1 MTQRAARYKSL
12 DRTVDVLAALMRGE
26 ELDRASIAQMGHV
39 ELATADRQI
48 VALAKCPGIVQARR
62 GRKKVLRF
70 DPESCSPAPSFPEV
84 VAACLG
90 TSLSRVF
97 EGSAYERT
105 MRDALDYLLSR
116 ARKEALFRN
125 IDRKFLFVAR
135 GGEVAFPERSG
146 DLDDLVDA
154 VLRSYTVTVEY
165 RRFDGRA
172 ESLLLQPLSI
182 AIYDHQLYVIASSS
196 DGATH
201 PYRFARIASLTVH
214 TRDTFSYP
222 PRVEYDP
229 DRLFRDSF
237 GVFISDTYPVRDVAV
252 RLSAHW
258 TNYARSHRWHKS
270 QKVIP
275 NPDGSVTVS
284 LRVKT
289 CPELEMW
296 ILSLGE
302 HAEVL
307 KPDELRQRIAE
318 RIQAMAG
325 VYDENRQL
333 TLLR

>member
-1 MTQRAARYKSL
+1 MSQRAARYKSL

-26 ELDRASIAQMGHV
+26 ELDRASIAQMGRV

-48 VALAKCPGIVQARR
+48 VALAKCPGIVQAKR

-70 DPESCSPAPSFPEV
+70 DPDSCSPPPSFPEV

-105 MRDALDYLLSR
+105 MRDALAYLLSR
-116 ARKEALFRN
+116 ARKAALFRN
-125 IDRKFLFVAR
+125 IDRKFLFVSR

-146 DLDDLVDA
+146 DLDDPIDA
-154 VLRSYTVTVEY
+154 VLHSYAIAVEY
-165 RRFDGRA
+165 HRFDGRA
-172 ESLLLQPLSI
+172 ESLILQPLSI
-182 AIYDHQLYVIASSS
+182 AIYDHQLYVIASAAG
-196 DGATH
+196 GAPH
-201 PYRFARIASLTVH
+201 PYRFARIASVTTH
-214 TRDTFSYP
+214 ERAGFAYP
-222 PRVEYDP
+222 TRVEYDP
-229 DRLFRDSF
+229 DQVFRDSF
-237 GVFISDTYPVRDVAV
+237 GIFISDSHPVCDVAV

-258 TNYARSHRWHKS
+258 ANYARSHRWHKS
-270 QKVIP
+270 QKVKS
-275 NPDGSVTVS
+275 NGDGSVTVS

-307 KPDELRQRIAE
+307 KPTELRERVAGRI
-318 RIQAMAG
+318 RSMAG
-325 VYDENRQL
+325 VYEENRQL
-333 TLLR
+333 TLL

>member
-1 MTQRAARYKSL
+1 MTLRAARYKSL
-12 DRTVDVLAALMRGE
+12 DRTVEVLAALMGGK
-26 ELDRASIAQMGHV
+26 ELDRASIAKMGHV

-48 VALAKCPGIVQARR
+48 VALAKCPGIVETKR

-70 DPESCSPAPSFPEV
+70 DPESCSPPPSFPAI

-105 MRDALDYLLSR
+105 MRDALAYLLSR

-146 DLDDLVDA
+146 DLDDLIDA
-154 VLRSYTVTVEY
+154 VLHSYAVTVEY

-172 ESLLLQPLSI
+172 ESLVLRPLSI
-182 AIYDHQLYVIASSS
+182 AVYDHQLYIIASTV
-196 DGATH
+196 DGAPH
-201 PYRFARIASLTVH
+201 PYRFARIASVTAH
-214 TRDTFSYP
+214 KSSGFTYP
-222 PRVEYDP
+222 ARVEYDP
-229 DRLFRDSF
+229 DQLFRDSF
-237 GVFISDTYPVRDVAV
+237 GIFISDTYPVRDVAV
-252 RLSAHW
+252 RLSADW
-258 TNYARSHRWHKS
+258 ANYARSHRWHKS
-270 QKVIP
+270 QKVKS

-307 KPDELRQRIAE
+307 KPDELRDRISG
-318 RIQAMAG
+318 RVRAMAG
-325 VYDENRQL
+325 VYRENRQL
-333 TLLR
+333 TLL

>member
-26 ELDRASIAQMGHV
+26 ELDRTTIAQMGRV

-48 VALAKCPGIVQARR
+48 IALAKCPGIVQGKR

-70 DPESCSPAPSFPEV
+70 DPESCSPPPSFPEV

-105 MRDALDYLLSR
+105 MRDALAYLLSR
-116 ARKEALFRN
+116 TRKEALFRN

-146 DLDDLVDA
+146 DLDDLIDA
-154 VLRSYTVTVEY
+154 VLHSYTISIEY
-165 RRFDGRA
+165 QRFGGRA
-172 ESLLLQPLSI
+172 ESLLLRPLSI
-182 AIYDHQLYVIASSS
+182 AIYDHQLYIIASGA
-196 DGATH
+196 DGTPH
-201 PYRFARIASLTVH
+201 PYRFARIASVT
-214 TRDTFSYP
+214 TDERAGFTYP
-222 PRVEYDP
+222 TRVEYDP
-229 DRLFRDSF
+229 DQVFRDSF
-237 GVFISDTYPVRDVAV
+237 GIFISDTHPVCDVAV

-258 TNYARSHRWHKS
+258 ANYAHSHRWHKS
-270 QKVIP
+270 QKVKS

-307 KPDELRQRIAE
+307 KPKELRARIVG
-318 RIQAMAG
+318 RIRAMAG
-325 VYDENRQL
+325 VYEENRQL
-333 TLLR
+333 TLL